1 MNKEKIKCSLLLF
14 LAALIWGT
22 SFVTQSKGMDYMGPF
37 TFNGARSVMAAV
49 VLFPL
54 AMMRRKKSMAK
65 GSTEA
70 GSVAKEK
77 SLLIGGICCGLAL
90 AAASTFQQFGIQYTT
105 VGKAG
110 FITTLYIIFVPI
122 LGIFIGRKA
131 PKIVWIGAM
140 LAAVGM
146 YLLCMQESL
155 HLGKGDALVFICAL
169 LFSIHILVIDHF
181 SPGVDGVMLSCIQFT
196 VCGVLCMIC
205 AFIFEHPTW
214 GQLMGGILPLIYSGV
229 FSGGIGYTL
238 QILGQKGLNP
248 TVAALLCSLE
258 SVVSAL
264 AGYGAYRIGFLQ
276 EDQTLSGRQ
285 ILGCGLVFLAVI
297 LVQLPMDKII
307 KKRNT
312 SR

>member
-65 GSTEA
+65 
-70 GSVAKEK
+70 EK
-77 SLLIGGICCGLAL
+77 SLLAGGICCGLAL

-122 LGIFIGRKA
+122 MGIFIGRKA

-155 HLGKGDALVFICAL
+155 HLSKGDALVFICAL

-181 SPGVDGVMLSCIQFT
+181 SPGVDGVMLSCIQFS

-214 GQLMGGILPLIYSGV
+214 EQLMGGILPLIYSGV

-276 EDQTLSGRQ
+276 EDQTLSGLQ

-307 KKRNT
+307 NRRNT

>member
-1 MNKEKIKCSLLLF
+1 
-14 LAALIWGT
+14 
-22 SFVTQSKGMDYMGPF
+22 
-37 TFNGARSVMAAV
+37 
-49 VLFPL
+49 
-54 AMMRRKKSMAK
+54 
-65 GSTEA
+65 
-70 GSVAKEK
+70 
-77 SLLIGGICCGLAL
+77 
-90 AAASTFQQFGIQYTT
+90 
-105 VGKAG
+105 
-110 FITTLYIIFVPI
+110 
-122 LGIFIGRKA
+122 
-131 PKIVWIGAM
+131 M

-214 GQLMGGILPLIYSGV
+214 GQIMGGILPLIYSGV

-307 KKRNT
+307 KRRNT